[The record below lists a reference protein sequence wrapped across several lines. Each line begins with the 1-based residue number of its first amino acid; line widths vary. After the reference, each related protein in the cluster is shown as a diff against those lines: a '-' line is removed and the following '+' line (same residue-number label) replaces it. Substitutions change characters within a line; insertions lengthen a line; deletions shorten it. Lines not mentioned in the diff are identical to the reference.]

1 MTHGAT
7 LTRPEEDVLHGTGS
21 TAAVAVAP
29 PLPAHPSIESHDDP
43 DAADRAEL
51 RLQFTLAGAC
61 LGTLLFGWIFGGLGI
76 IPHPVEHVFY
86 AIAYVTGGWYPV
98 RATIAALRARTFDV
112 NLLMVLAA
120 VGAAVV
126 DQWREGATLM
136 FLFSLSGALEHFA
149 MGRSRHAIRALMKL
163 SPEEA
168 LVLRDGVERVLP
180 VSALV
185 LGDRV
190 IVRPGERIPADG
202 VVVAGVS
209 SVDQAPITGESVPV
223 PKHVDDKVF
232 AGTINGDGGLEIA
245 VTRLAAD
252 STLARIIRLVE
263 EAQSEQTPTQRMTEW
278 IGTRYTAVVLVVILL
293 VILLPPL
300 FFGAPWGATFY
311 RAMTLMTVATPCALV
326 LSTPAAILSAIAAAA
341 RRGVLFK
348 GGGALEELG
357 RIGAIAF
364 DKTGTLTHGH
374 PVVTEILPVPGVT
387 NDRLLRL
394 AAAAETR
401 SEHPLSRAI
410 VAAATEQ
417 ALALPAVTGFRA
429 VIGNGVEATV
439 AGSPVAIGTAALVER
454 AGATIPPEARREA
467 ETLQKGGKTVV
478 HVAEGAAYLGMIGL
492 ADTIRAT
499 APAVIAALRTL
510 GVKHIVMLTGDNAH
524 VAEAIAAELGIT
536 EVRAG
541 LLPEDKLTVIR
552 DLQRQY
558 GSVAM
563 AGDGINDAP
572 ALAAADVGIAM
583 GGAGTDVALETADM
597 ALMADDLSA
606 LVDGVALSRR
616 ARTTVRQNVAIALG
630 VIVVLVSVA
639 AFGLI
644 RLPVGV
650 VGHEGS
656 TIVVVMNGLRLLR
669 ARPAFL
675 NGA

>member
-1 MTHGAT
+1 MIGEAT
-7 LTRPEEDVLHGTGS
+7 RTRPDETVLL
-21 TAAVAVAP
+21 AVASEPAVPAASVV
-29 PLPAHPSIESHDDP
+29 PAHPPADEREDP
-43 DAADRAEL
+43 EAAEGAEL
-51 RLQFTLAGAC
+51 RRQFALTGICLA
-61 LGTLLFGWIFGGLGI
+61 TLLTGWILGGIGL
-76 IPHPVEHVFY
+76 IPHPAEHVLY
-86 AIAYVTGGWYPV
+86 AIAYLTGGWYPV
-98 RATIAALRARTFDV
+98 RATIASLRARTFDV

-120 VGAAVV
+120 VGAAAV
-126 DQWREGATLM
+126 DQWREGAMLM
-136 FLFSLSGALEHFA
+136 FLFSLSGALEHYA

-163 SPEEA
+163 SPQEA
-168 LVLRDGVERVLP
+168 LVLRDGAERVVP
-180 VSALV
+180 VSDLV

-202 VVVAGVS
+202 IIVAGAS

-223 PKHVDDKVF
+223 PKEVEDKVF
-232 AGTINGDGGLEIA
+232 AGTINGDGGLEVA
-245 VTRLAAD
+245 VTKLAAD

-278 IGTRYTAVVLVVILL
+278 IGTRYTAFVLVSVLL

-300 FFGAPWGATFY
+300 LFGALWGATFY

-341 RRGVLFK
+341 RRGVLVK
-348 GGGALEELG
+348 GGGTLETLG
-357 RIGAIAF
+357 RVGAIAF

-374 PVVTEILPVPGVT
+374 PVVTDILPAGGAT
-387 NDRLLRL
+387 EDQLLAL

-410 VAAATEQ
+410 VAAAAEKG
-417 ALALPAVTGFRA
+417 LSLPSVAGFRA
-429 VIGNGVEATV
+429 VVGNGVEATV
-439 AGSPVAIGTAALVER
+439 AGHPVAVGTTALVAR
-454 AGATIPPEARREA
+454 AGAGIPPEVRDSAQRLQRE
-467 ETLQKGGKTVV
+467 GKTVV
-478 HVAEGAAYLGMIGL
+478 HVAEGAAYRGAIAL
-492 ADTIRAT
+492 ADTIRAS

-524 VAEAIAAELGIT
+524 VAQAIAAELGIT
-536 EVRAG
+536 EVRAE
-541 LLPEDKLTVIR
+541 LLPEEKLAVVR
-552 DLQRQY
+552 NLQRAY
-558 GSVAM
+558 GTVAM
-563 AGDGINDAP
+563 AGDGVNDAP

-583 GGAGTDVALETADM
+583 GGAGTDVALETADL

-616 ARTTVRQNVAIALG
+616 ARTVVRQNVAIALG
-630 VIVVLVSVA
+630 VIAVLVSVA

-669 ARPAFL
+669 ARPAFPIS
-675 NGA
+675 A